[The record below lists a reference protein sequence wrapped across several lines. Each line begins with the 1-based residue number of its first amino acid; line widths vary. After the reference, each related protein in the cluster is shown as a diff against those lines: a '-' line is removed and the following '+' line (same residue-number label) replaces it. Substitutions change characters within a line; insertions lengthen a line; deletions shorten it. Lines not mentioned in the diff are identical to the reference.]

1 MTNSK
6 ALAVALISASLAG
19 AAPVLADEAGRGLG
33 RDGQIILALLSPV
46 SHFGITAGPIPDF
59 PPSGS
64 QSTEMRPNPGGGRT
78 PSDGKVTCTNYG
90 LTVGVLGY
98 F

>member
-1 MTNSK
+1 MTPSK

-19 AAPVLADEAGRGLG
+19 AAPVLAEEAG
-33 RDGQIILALLSPV
+33 ILVFSPV
-46 SHFGITAGPIPDF
+46 SHLGITAGPIPDF
-59 PPSGS
+59 LLSGS
-64 QSTEMRPNPGGGRT
+64 QSTEMRPNPGGGRR
-78 PSDGKVTCTNYG
+78 PPDGKVKYTNYG